1 MVKQCLWMSAG
12 AILLLVGCSF
22 RGIPSHGGG
31 KRFYPEQEIIARAAR
46 GVVDDIPWRNLQG
59 KKATLWLYSL
69 GDAGGGVSK
78 GGGFDWGGAVG
89 SFFGRSEQRGQTT
102 VGSRG
107 GIGANYQTRAG
118 YASFA
123 FANAEDI
130 QYLKGIVIEGLVKNG
145 IRFVE
150 DPDEAEV
157 DIYAM
162 VDSFGTNRWRFDV
175 MIYATENLSA
185 QVKMHAFAVDRKL
198 GTYTD
203 IGKAA
208 KRVTYFENFV
218 FNIGPLNRGEFK
230 PDSPTPEF

>member
-1 MVKQCLWMSAG
+1 MLKKCLWMSTG
-12 AILLLVGCSF
+12 AILLLTGCAF

-31 KRFYPEQEIIARAAR
+31 KRFYPEQEIIARASR
-46 GVVDDIPWRNLQG
+46 GVVDEIPWRNLQG

-89 SFFGRSEQRGQTT
+89 SFLGRSEQRGQTS
-102 VGSRG
+102 VGSRSSVE
-107 GIGANYQTRAG
+107 GI
-118 YASFA
+118 
-123 FANAEDI
+123 I
-130 QYLKGIVIEGLVKNG
+130 IEGLVKNG
-145 IRFVE
+145 IRFVD
-150 DPDEAEV
+150 DPDEAEI

-175 MIYATENLSA
+175 VIYATENLSA

-230 PDSPTPEF
+230 VDSPTPEF